1 MKVTDARIIH
11 VMQEFPY
18 NGSLATIEVYEQSGG
33 NQGLKIN
40 LTYSANEGDEH
51 HACEHFNAGH
61 NNDK

>member
-11 VMQEFPY
+11 VTQKFPY
-18 NGSLATIEVYEQSGG
+18 NGGFATIEVYEQSGG

-40 LTYSANEGDEH
+40 LTYSANEGDKH